1 MKKFLIA
8 LILVITIFTPTFVYA
23 AAPTFSTRPGSGK
36 VIVGKVFVVDIL
48 IDSENNSLNYA
59 RAVLKYDPTLVS
71 ISKAQRNES
80 LFCSYP
86 EDEQSIDNTNGLLML
101 TGFCQSGVGA
111 PYKTSGEADVFA
123 RITFKALKTGTVKLV
138 WQHTGEDVP
147 FKSVLM
153 KDGSPPTNLL
163 TTSPRQASF
172 TIVKSVSTTPVPSTP
187 NTPSTGIALS
197 FGLVGS
203 GILLLILGFGYV
215 KWVERDRKS
224 KLRTVVVY
232 GNSKE

>member
-8 LILVITIFTPTFVYA
+8 LILGLTIFTPSLAYA
-23 AAPTFSTRPGSGK
+23 AAPSFSTRPGSGK
-36 VIVGKVFVVDIL
+36 VIVGKVFIVDIL

-80 LFCSYP
+80 LFCTYP
-86 EDEQSIDNTNGLLML
+86 EDEQSIDNSSGLLML

-123 RITFKALKTGTVKLV
+123 RVTFKALKTGTVKLD

-153 KDGSPPTNLL
+153 KDGSPPQNLL
-163 TTSPRQASF
+163 TTKPRQASF
-172 TIVKSVSTTPVPSTP
+172 TIVKSVGTTPPPSTP
-187 NTPSTGIALS
+187 NTPSTGFGLS
-197 FGLVGS
+197 LGLVGS
-203 GILLLILGFGYV
+203 GIILVLLGFGYV
-215 KWVERDRKS
+215 KWVERDRKT

-232 GNSKE
+232 GDSSK